1 MVIRIDTK
9 SETVEA
15 LTFQDTYTY
24 REVYRERGQEDVKAK
39 KELNEFL
46 LQWLTNLIDQG
57 HTLVTVDIASPT
69 TNL

>member
-9 SETVEA
+9 TETVEA
-15 LTFQDTYTY
+15 LSCQDTYTY
-24 REVYRERGQEDVKAK
+24 REVYQEGNGVDVKAK

-57 HTLVTVDIASPT
+57 HLLLKGDAKP
-69 TNL
+69 LDCGG